1 MCCLYEQML
10 GGHYINALMDYKE
23 VHEVIF
29 RRQCEH
35 RMMDMHIEDQL
46 TMKNSV
52 LKLKL
57 FEEEKDVSAA
67 IIRVHIFSFFF
78 FSSLDFFP

>member
-1 MCCLYEQML
+1 MCRLSEQML

-29 RRQCEH
+29 RRQCELK
-35 RMMDMHIEDQL
+35 MIDMHIEDQL
-46 TMKNSV
+46 TMKNSI

-57 FEEEKDVSAA
+57 FEEEKDVSQC
-67 IIRVHIFSFFF
+67 VHILFLLRFFF
-78 FSSLDFFP
+78 FG

>member
-1 MCCLYEQML
+1 ML

-57 FEEEKDVSAA
+57 FEEEKDVSVAS
-67 IIRVHIFSFFF
+67 ICVHIFRV
-78 FSSLDFFP
+78 FSGHFSLTQTTQKSDQ

>member
-67 IIRVHIFSFFF
+67 IIHVHIFRV
-78 FSSLDFFP
+78 FSAL

>member
-1 MCCLYEQML
+1 MCRPYEQML

-35 RMMDMHIEDQL
+35 RMMDMHIQDQL

-67 IIRVHIFSFFF
+67 SV
-78 FSSLDFFP
+78 SSNAKISTKHTKSRI

>member
-1 MCCLYEQML
+1 ML

-46 TMKNSV
+46 SMKNSV

-57 FEEEKDVSAA
+57 FEEEKDVSVAS
-67 IIRVHIFSFFF
+67 ICVHIFRF
-78 FSSLDFFP
+78 FSGHFSLTQTTQKSDQ

>member
-1 MCCLYEQML
+1 MCRPYEQML

-35 RMMDMHIEDQL
+35 RMMDMHIQDQL

-67 IIRVHIFSFFF
+67 SVLSNAKINPKHTKSRI
-78 FSSLDFFP
+78 